1 MRILQAAERG
11 SSSSIRSSGGERNQ
25 HLWIF
30 LKVLKNLAHDGVG
43 QDVLNLR
50 VSHRALL
57 SLLHF
62 LLAELPAV
70 HSVHLLDA
78 VLHAL
83 QATAMRSSGA
93 SLVRVRTLIRE

>member
-1 MRILQAAERG
+1 
-11 SSSSIRSSGGERNQ
+11 
-25 HLWIF
+25 
-30 LKVLKNLAHDGVG
+30 
-43 QDVLNLR
+43 
-50 VSHRALL
+50 LL